1 MAPKRRAEKMAK
13 AKELWG
19 SDEPDEDIL
28 DRFLKVK
35 KFQEHQ
41 LPSYESD
48 GIPSIISVDSESE
61 NESKIS
67 RRRIF
72 ADLEQLSNEHPDLES
87 ISEDEVRSSKS
98 DLKRARELY
107 EELRQMSEVTG
118 GSMENLMEGINT
130 SNESISSIIPFEK
143 RQELSRFEMT
153 LKQMIDEAK
162 QMAEEGGSG
171 SEEDE
176 LYRSPSIHSMAES
189 VVSVIERRRKS
200 STVEEQEMLLRIPK
214 APERP
219 PRSPSPLKMRKLS
232 EQRQQQILQTPS
244 PKVEQPQPSWPQP
257 TQTFP
262 SPQLTPSNAILQRR
276 RSSAT
281 AKTVEQPLLGADR

>member
-1 MAPKRRAEKMAK
+1 MAK

-107 EELRQMSEVTG
+107 EELRQ
-118 GSMENLMEGINT
+118 T
-130 SNESISSIIPFEK
+130 S
-143 RQELSRFEMT
+143 QETFDSAS
-153 LKQMIDEAK
+153 D
-162 QMAEEGGSG
+162 SN
-171 SEEDE
+171 
-176 LYRSPSIHSMAES
+176 
-189 VVSVIERRRKS
+189 VSWDVC
-200 STVEEQEMLLRIPK
+200 LNP
-214 APERP
+214 
-219 PRSPSPLKMRKLS
+219 
-232 EQRQQQILQTPS
+232 
-244 PKVEQPQPSWPQP
+244 
-257 TQTFP
+257 
-262 SPQLTPSNAILQRR
+262 
-276 RSSAT
+276 
-281 AKTVEQPLLGADR
+281 